1 MLPLHAPLLPGPL
14 AFAITAV
21 ELRNEPPSDEG

>member
-1 MLPLHAPLLPGPL
+1 MMPLLALLLPGPL

-21 ELRNEPPSDEG
+21 ELRIEPPADEG